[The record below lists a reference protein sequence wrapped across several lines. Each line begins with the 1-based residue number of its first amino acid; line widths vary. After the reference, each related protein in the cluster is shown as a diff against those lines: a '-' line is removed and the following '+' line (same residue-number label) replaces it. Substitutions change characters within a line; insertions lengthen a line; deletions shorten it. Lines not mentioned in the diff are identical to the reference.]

1 MPGQRSEIVHA
12 YRPSPNAARFLEL
25 HLLGGL
31 AIHHQGQPLPGFVS
45 RKAEALLA
53 YLAYTGG
60 EHTRLALA
68 DLFWDD
74 RTSAQALGNLRV
86 ILSNLRQLA
95 GDHLVITRQG
105 VAWQPGPGVTVDALA
120 LNAALAVGERALA
133 QTATLTRAGAQALA
147 AALNAY
153 HGDFLAGVYLKDAS
167 SFEEWA
173 LLEREQLRRRVIGAL
188 DSLTSFYLKCGEY
201 GPGGQVARRLLALD
215 PLREESH
222 RLLMQL
228 LARSGQLPAALDQ
241 YAACR
246 ALLAAELGVEP
257 APATRALY
265 ERLQAAGRAYRHNL
279 PAQATPLVGRETE
292 AAALAANLLDPAC
305 RLLTLTGPG
314 GIGKTRLALHV
325 AAERLGDFL
334 DGVYFVPLAP
344 LAEAGGLVAALAEAV
359 QFAFSGRAEPR
370 AQLLDYLRG
379 KEALLVLD
387 NFEHL
392 LERGPALLAELL
404 AAAPEV
410 KLLVT
415 SRERLNLRGEW
426 LFEVRGLPAP
436 AAEVPDVAAA
446 QAFGAVQLFVQCAR
460 RLQPDFQLTAANT
473 PAVAAIGRLLDGLPL
488 GLELAAA
495 WLRLLSPTEIAA
507 ELERGLAFLAAPVR
521 DAPERHR
528 SLRAVFDYTWHTLTP
543 PEQGVFR
550 RLCVLRGGF
559 SRAAAEA
566 VAAGG
571 PAALPLLAALTDK
584 SLLTCLPSG
593 RYLLHEHLRHFGLEQ
608 LEAAAEEFVPA
619 RDRHSAHYAA
629 FLTAAHQ
636 RLRGPE
642 QAAALYEVGLEF
654 ENLRAAWQW
663 AVTQRQV
670 SALAQSLD
678 GLSLF
683 CHTRGRYAEAAVLFA
698 AAAEVLSAD
707 ADPAERRLVGR
718 LAIQHARCQ
727 EYLWDHAGAAL
738 GYQRGYAL
746 LAADQPAE
754 AAQARYGLGCLALQG
769 GALAEA
775 EAHLAAAL
783 SPAEAA
789 GNRWLA
795 AAVLNTQAQVAERQ
809 GRYAEARRWCEQGL
823 SLRRALGDGLGL
835 SASLNYL
842 GLILTKLGAYAEAML
857 VLDEAW
863 QLATDLNYRIGLA
876 NVLTNRAN
884 AAYYLGDRALAER
897 STRES
902 LAVCRDIGDAWGE
915 AIALNNLGYMAME
928 DQVFEQA
935 RRLYG
940 ESLAIYRRTGIQ
952 SGLASTLANLGLA
965 CLDAGAPAEAPA
977 YLREALERAHAGGAR
992 PVALKALLGWAR
1004 WLAHAGQPAAGQAL
1018 LQLVAQHP
1026 AAEEANR
1033 AAARRLLDGAPAEA
1047 LPEADPEATLAA
1059 AITQVLA
1066 A

>member
-1 MPGQRSEIVHA
+1 M
-12 YRPSPNAARFLEL
+12 EL

-86 ILSNLRQLA
+86 ILSNLRQVA
-95 GDHLVITRQG
+95 GSHLEITRHS
-105 VAWQPGPGVTVDALA
+105 VAWQPDSAATVDALE
-120 LNAALAVGERALA
+120 LTAALAVGERALTQA
-133 QTATLTRAGAQALA
+133 ASLTRAGAQALE
-147 AALNAY
+147 AALSLY
-153 HGDFLAGVYLKDAS
+153 QGDFLAGVYLKDAG

-173 LLEREQLRRRVIGAL
+173 LLEREQLRRRVIGAF

-201 GPGGQVARRLLALD
+201 APGGRAARRLLALD

-279 PAQATPLVGRETE
+279 PAQAAPLVGRETE

-314 GIGKTRLALHV
+314 GIGKTRLALHA
-325 AAERLGDFL
+325 AAERLGGFL

-344 LAEAGGLVAALAEAV
+344 LADTAGLVAVLAEAL
-359 QFAFSGRAEPR
+359 QFAFSGRADPR
-370 AQLLDYLRG
+370 TQLLDYLRG

-392 LERGPALLAELL
+392 LDRGAALVADLL
-404 AAAPEV
+404 AAAPDV

-426 LFEVRGLPAP
+426 LYEVRGLPAP
-436 AAEVPDVAAA
+436 EAEVSAAA
-446 QAFGAVQLFVQCAR
+446 APAFGAVQLFVQCAR
-460 RLQPDFQLTAANT
+460 RVQPEFQLTAANT
-473 PAVAAIGRLLDGLPL
+473 SAVVAITRLLDGLPL

-495 WLRLLSPTEIAA
+495 WLRLLSPAEVAA
-507 ELERGLAFLAAPVR
+507 ELERGLAFLSATVR

-528 SLRAVFDYTWHTLTP
+528 SLRAVFDYTWRTLLP
-543 PEQGVFR
+543 PEQAVFR

-559 SRAAAEA
+559 SRPAAEA
-566 VAAGG
+566 VAADG
-571 PAALPLLAALTDK
+571 PAVLPLLAALTDK

-593 RYLLHEHLRHFGLEQ
+593 RYLLHEHLRHFGLAQ
-608 LEAAAEEFVPA
+608 LEAAGAEYAPA
-619 RDRHSAHYAA
+619 RDRHSAYYAA
-629 FLTAAHQ
+629 FLALAHQ

-642 QAAALYEVGLEF
+642 QAATLYEIGLEF
-654 ENLRAAWQW
+654 ENLRAAWHW
-663 AVTQRQV
+663 AMTRRQV
-670 SALAQSLD
+670 TALAQSLD

-683 CHTRGRYAEAAVLFA
+683 CHTRGRYAEAAALFA
-698 AAAEVLSAD
+698 AAAEAFAAAD
-707 ADPAERRLVGR
+707 ADPAERRLLGR
-718 LAIQHARCQ
+718 LLIHQARCQ
-727 EYLWDHAGAAL
+727 EYLWDHAGAAQ
-738 GYQRGYAL
+738 GYQRGLDL
-746 LAADQPAE
+746 LAVDQPAE
-754 AAQARYGLGCLALQG
+754 AAQARHGLGSLALQR

-783 SPAEAA
+783 GPAEAA

-795 AAVLNTQAQVAERQ
+795 AAVLNTRAQVAERQ
-809 GRYAEARRWCEQGL
+809 GRYAQARRWCEQGL
-823 SLRRALGDGLGL
+823 GLRRALGDGLGL

-842 GLILTKLGAYAEAML
+842 GLILTKLGTYAEAMP

-897 STRES
+897 STRAS
-902 LAVCRDIGDAWGE
+902 LEVCRDIGDAWGE
-915 AIALNNLGYMAME
+915 AIALNNLGYMAVE
-928 DQVFEQA
+928 DQAFEQA
-935 RRLYG
+935 RRLYS

-965 CLDAGAPAEAPA
+965 CLEAGAPDEASA

-1004 WLAHAGQPAAGQAL
+1004 WLAHGEQAGLSQAL
-1018 LQLVAQHP
+1018 LQLVAHHP

-1033 AAARRLLDGAPAEA
+1033 AAARRLLGAAAAPPPA
-1047 LPEADPEATLAA
+1047 PEADLDAALAA
-1059 AITQVLA
+1059 AIGQVLA